1 VKLKARE
8 TLDQGQNTYLMDL
21 AQNRTGFSEQHHALL
36 FALIAKEIV
45 EQARKDAGE
54 AVLRVAVRRYGKQRG
69 RRMAMRAL
77 ANGDDLSMTSFLI
90 YGEWRSGTGLGKHD
104 QTVLG
109 SDVRMVVPR
118 CPWTLTWMEASLSEY
133 GRLYCL
139 EIDKALVHGFN
150 PHLLIDV
157 NKTQTNDGEPC
168 DFLFHQAALL
178 SGDTLAYI
186 RDKSAVLA
194 SKTVMPWDYH
204 CGHLY
209 KTFYEIITQELGDAS
224 QEAVRAALDE
234 FAARFGE
241 EAAQVVLAYQETDFD
256 QLLGIDSR
264 TDANRNT
271 SNS

>member
-45 EQARKDAGE
+45 EQAGKDAGE

-150 PHLLIDV
+150 PVSPATSCFIRQLY
-157 NKTQTNDGEPC
+157 
-168 DFLFHQAALL
+168 FLAILWPTSGINPLSWQA
-178 SGDTLAYI
+178 
-186 RDKSAVLA
+186 R
-194 SKTVMPWDYH
+194 P
-204 CGHLY
+204 
-209 KTFYEIITQELGDAS
+209 
-224 QEAVRAALDE
+224 
-234 FAARFGE
+234 
-241 EAAQVVLAYQETDFD
+241 
-256 QLLGIDSR
+256 
-264 TDANRNT
+264 
-271 SNS
+271 